1 MDLRTRGEKNFAVFN
16 YFFMFLIAV
25 LTLYPMWHILMAS
38 FSDPVFI
45 LADRGLYFW
54 PKGIPNL
61 RGYILVFENP
71 NILYGYLNTLFYVVV
86 GSVLSMFSTILGAYV
101 LSRKRLYWNKLIM
114 KMIIF
119 TMYFQGGLMPFYIQV
134 RNMGLLNSRWS
145 IILPIMVSTMNLI
158 ILRTAFASAP
168 DSLVESAK
176 LDGCSEWRVVWQI
189 IVPVSMAAVAVI
201 LLFYAVMYWN
211 QWFNASIFLNDRSLW
226 PIQLVLREIL
236 IHGDTTA
243 MVQVGG
249 VGQSGVERYRILVR
263 YTTIIVATLPILL
276 VYPFI
281 QKYFVSGV
289 MIGSLKQ

>member
-16 YFFMFLIAV
+16 YFFMSLIAV
-25 LTLYPMWHILMAS
+25 LTLYPVWHILMAS
-38 FSDPVFI
+38 FSDPVYI
-45 LADRGLYFW
+45 LADRGFYFW
-54 PKGIPNL
+54 PKGVPHL
-61 RGYILVFENP
+61 RGYVLVFQNP
-71 NILYGYLNTLFYVVV
+71 NILYGYMNTLFYV
-86 GSVLSMFSTILGAYV
+86 GIGTILSMVSTILGAYV
-101 LSRKRLYWNKLIM
+101 LSRKGLYWNKLVM
-114 KMIIF
+114 KMIVF

-134 RNMGLLNSRWS
+134 RNMNLLDSRWS
-145 IILPIMVSTMNLI
+145 IILPVMVSTMNLI

-176 LDGCSEWRVVWQI
+176 LDGCSEWRIVWQI

-201 LLFYAVMYWN
+201 TLFYAVMYWN
-211 QWFNASIFLNDRSLW
+211 QWFNPSIFLNSRSLW

-236 IHGDTTA
+236 ILGDTTA

-249 VGQSGVERYRILVR
+249 VGQTGVERYRILVR
-263 YTTIIVATLPILL
+263 YTTIIVATVPILL

-281 QKYFVSGV
+281 QKHFVSGV